1 MTTLATLVVSLVGDI
16 GGFLKSMDK
25 AEQEAKGIGGRISG
39 AIGGGLQAIGNVAA
53 VAAGATVA
61 AVGAIGTAA
70 FTSAMEL
77 DDAYDTIRTGTGATG
92 DALEALKKD
101 FQTVFTGVPTDV
113 GAAASAVTILN
124 ERLGVTGPFLTD
136 LAKPLL
142 EVSRLTG
149 GDASQNAALF
159 SRVIGDW
166 AIPLED
172 ASTSLDALFVA
183 SQETAVPLDQ
193 LMDQVVKFGSPLRLM
208 GFSFEESAALIAKF
222 EKEGVN
228 TELVLGALRVAAG
241 KFAKDQIPLQ
251 KGLQDTITRIRDTK
265 DSSEALALGMKIFGA
280 RAGPDMVAAIREG
293 RFALGDLVEAMQNAD
308 GAILQTAQDTADFP
322 EKFETLKNKVEVAL
336 APVGMLIMDAIGGA
350 LDAIG
355 PIIER
360 VLPIVVDFFG
370 QFLSGAQTA
379 LGWVQ
384 ANVGPIFDLVMGVIG
399 TVVAWVQT
407 NWPLIQQTIVT
418 AIQNAYNA
426 VKPIVEAIWTVISTV
441 FNVVKKFIDDHGA
454 EIKGFLSTAWNAI
467 RDIVS
472 GISEIIRTIV
482 VEVWGAMA
490 KFVEENQEGIRTV
503 IEFVWNTISLFVG
516 TILEVIRGI
525 VNAVLALLRGD
536 VQGALDAIKGIF
548 INVWGLIKDTVQG
561 AVTTMQQ
568 ILAIAWAA
576 IQTAVTNA
584 WEAIRTTIETAW
596 NQIKDNVETAW
607 NAIKTTVENAWQSI
621 ITTLENAWQS
631 VIDFL
636 GSIPDRMVA
645 LGEAIIEGI
654 VQGLRNAGDAIGRF
668 LQGLIDDAIQ
678 GIKDALGI
686 ASTSKVME
694 RIGEELMR
702 GLATGIGRQAD
713 LPELALERISADM
726 ATRFEDR
733 GPGGPE
739 PVTQQDNRQFVLNVY
754 EAGRAVNVAHDFE
767 LLRMLAG

>member
-166 AIPLED
+166 A
-172 ASTSLDALFVA
+172 
-183 SQETAVPLDQ
+183 VPLDQ

-308 GAILQTAQDTADFP
+308 GAIFRRP
-322 EKFETLKNKVEVAL
+322 K
-336 APVGMLIMDAIGGA
+336 I
-350 LDAIG
+350 
-355 PIIER
+355 R
-360 VLPIVVDFFG
+360 R
-370 QFLSGAQTA
+370 
-379 LGWVQ
+379 
-384 ANVGPIFDLVMGVIG
+384 IFRR
-399 TVVAWVQT
+399 
-407 NWPLIQQTIVT
+407 
-418 AIQNAYNA
+418 
-426 VKPIVEAIWTVISTV
+426 S
-441 FNVVKKFIDDHGA
+441 
-454 EIKGFLSTAWNAI
+454 S
-467 RDIVS
+467 R
-472 GISEIIRTIV
+472 R
-482 VEVWGAMA
+482 
-490 KFVEENQEGIRTV
+490 
-503 IEFVWNTISLFVG
+503 
-516 TILEVIRGI
+516 
-525 VNAVLALLRGD
+525 
-536 VQGALDAIKGIF
+536 
-548 INVWGLIKDTVQG
+548 
-561 AVTTMQQ
+561 
-568 ILAIAWAA
+568 
-576 IQTAVTNA
+576 
-584 WEAIRTTIETAW
+584 
-596 NQIKDNVETAW
+596 
-607 NAIKTTVENAWQSI
+607 
-621 ITTLENAWQS
+621 
-631 VIDFL
+631 
-636 GSIPDRMVA
+636 
-645 LGEAIIEGI
+645 
-654 VQGLRNAGDAIGRF
+654 
-668 LQGLIDDAIQ
+668 
-678 GIKDALGI
+678 
-686 ASTSKVME
+686 
-694 RIGEELMR
+694 
-702 GLATGIGRQAD
+702 
-713 LPELALERISADM
+713 
-726 ATRFEDR
+726 
-733 GPGGPE
+733 
-739 PVTQQDNRQFVLNVY
+739 
-754 EAGRAVNVAHDFE
+754 
-767 LLRMLAG
+767 